1 MRAPCSLHGLTR
13 TQTQLDATAA
23 APRCRLHTL
32 WLSVPVGAAVGAWW
46 FIFLVAYPAQ
56 FAAYVEE
63 AERRGIDWRQNQDYL

>member
-1 MRAPCSLHGLTR
+1 
-13 TQTQLDATAA
+13 
-23 APRCRLHTL
+23 
-32 WLSVPVGAAVGAWW
+32 VGAAVGAWW